1 MRLFTTLTLLL
12 SSPLLALTATLSPQT
27 LTISL
32 QSPDTST
39 TTPYIDIHYDPSS
52 LTATLL
58 KSHSPS
64 IPTTPLLSL
73 GFHRP
78 DLLALSPSS
87 KDKAYTSILLP
98 PSAFSS
104 FRDRTLTLLVDR
116 SGTPYHLSFSSI
128 PAVPPPSDDPA
139 VEARRKRNPKPV
151 EGSIKVEVEQIKPG
165 PGPVLNKP
173 VVLNRDGRVEGVEP
187 EKSFLQKYWW
197 AIGIFLVIQ
206 VVAGGGGG
214 EK

>member
-1 MRLFTTLTLLL
+1 MRLLTTLTLLL
-12 SSPLLALTATLSPQT
+12 SSPLPALTATLSPQT

-32 QSPDTST
+32 ASPDTTT

-58 KSHSPS
+58 KTHSPS
-64 IPTTPLLSL
+64 IPAAPLLTL

-78 DLLALSPSS
+78 DLIALSPS
-87 KDKAYTSILLP
+87 KEKAYTSILLP

-116 SGTPYHLSFSSI
+116 AGVPYHLSFSSV

-139 VEARRKRNPKPV
+139 VEARRKRNPRPV

-173 VVLNRDGRVEGVEP
+173 VVLSRDGRVEGQEP